1 MRKRVVILG
10 STGSIGMAALDVIR
24 SFPSEFRVVGLSAHR
39 DGPQLAAQAREFKPE
54 AVCLADEKAA
64 VQHGRTLAK
73 AASVMLEGADGV
85 QTLAAWP
92 AADIVL
98 NAVVGL
104 AGLPASIAALSHGK
118 TLALANKESLVAAGS
133 LLMRLADEHHAK
145 VIPVDSEHS
154 AIWQC
159 LAAAGDAR
167 PRRLI
172 ITASGGPFFGRRAEE
187 LHSVTPDEALRHPT
201 WVMGPKVTIDS
212 ATLMNKGFE
221 VLEAAALFAVPLD
234 AVDVLIH
241 RQSAV
246 HSLIELADGA
256 LIAQLGAADM
266 RLPIAYALS
275 YPERLAGAWPRLDL
289 AGLGTM
295 TFAKPKPGDY
305 PCLDLAY
312 MAGKRGGGL
321 PAALTGADEVAVEA
335 FLSRRLAFSDI
346 APLLIKVAAR
356 CERLPGDTIDDIM
369 VAGATG
375 TQVARDLLKD
385 YMSPGMEVS
394 R

>member
-1 MRKRVVILG
+1 MRKRVVVLG

-24 SFPSEFRVVGLSAHR
+24 HFPGQFKVVGLSAHR
-39 DGPQLAAQAREFKPE
+39 DGARLAAQAREFKPE
-54 AVCLADEKAA
+54 AVCLTDEKAA
-64 VQHGRTLAK
+64 VEYGRTLAK
-73 AASVMLEGADGV
+73 TASVMLEGADGIE
-85 QTLAAWP
+85 TLAAWP
-92 AADIVL
+92 SAELVL

-104 AGLPASIAALSHGK
+104 AGLPASVAALSHGK
-118 TLALANKESLVAAGS
+118 QLALANKESLVAAGR
-133 LLMRLADEHHAK
+133 LLMRLAEERGGA

-159 LAAAGDAR
+159 LAAAGRAT

-172 ITASGGPFFGRRAEE
+172 LTASGGPFYGQRPDE
-187 LHSVTPDEALRHPT
+187 LVAVTPEQALRHPT
-201 WVMGPKVTIDS
+201 WTMGPKVTIDS

-221 VLEAAALFAVPLD
+221 VLEAAALFGVPLD
-234 AVDVLIH
+234 RIDVLIH

-246 HSLIELADGA
+246 HSLIELDDGA
-256 LIAQLGAADM
+256 LIAQLGAPDM

-275 YPERLAGAWPRLDL
+275 YPERLAGDWPRLDL
-289 AGLGTM
+289 AELGTL
-295 TFAKPKPGDY
+295 TFARPKRGEF

-312 MAGKRGGGL
+312 QVGQRGGGL
-321 PAALTGADEVAVEA
+321 PAALTGADEVAVDA

-356 CERLPGDTIDDIM
+356 CERLPGETLADIM
-369 VAGATG
+369 AAGEAGART
-375 TQVARDLLKD
+375 ARELLKE
-385 YMSPGMEVS
+385 YAPPGMEVS